1 MKKLPLLA
9 LALSTC
15 LVTIDTAQA
24 QIEEIVV
31 TTRKRE
37 ENLQSVPI
45 VVTAFTAASIE
56 RKGIADLSDVAK
68 YTSGLFLDEGFSK
81 QDTRVV
87 LRGLSPTRGRQNVAI
102 LQDEVDISSLAQT
115 TGGGSFI
122 INPRLLDIERI
133 EVVKGPHAA
142 LYGRSA
148 FAGAINYITKKPG
161 DTFEANVQADFGSY
175 GKMEGRGSVSGPVV
189 DGKLAIG
196 VNAEAWNF
204 NGFYKSAVSGKSIG
218 GGDGSGIA
226 GTAVFTPSDKFTL
239 TARSEYSK
247 DNFAPEARTMLNPGL
262 VPLPAVALQPANG
275 LPAAV
280 GAAVAANPAN
290 AFFPQNAGSMGHAS
304 SFGAPRPSLN
314 PRTGQDYLGT
324 NRTLFRNTVRME
336 LETNLATFTSISH
349 YGDNREFQYND
360 ALQVGDLTQTSGGQE
375 TYIKST
381 IKLSSQELRAQSN
394 GDTRFKWTVGGLYWY
409 EQLEQFERNLRCAAN
424 TGGCATIFAAIND
437 SVFFNPNTVIKRNT
451 RHLSAFGSASYEIFT
466 NLTLEAEVRYT
477 SEKERTNGFPAFAST
492 LGCPTV
498 TATGRTQAA
507 NGTVSCVNPG
517 PLVGAAALLNN
528 NAAYNYVI
536 VPSKFWVP
544 RFTVDYKFTPEALV
558 YASAALGKK
567 PGGNS
572 SLSGVIAAPNAE
584 GRRFTLD
591 APQSSTTPGAVV
603 NGNRY
608 DPESMW
614 VYEIGAKTSWLDNRL
629 QINGALYYQDYSAK
643 QVSLTVVNPTTQQLE
658 LKTVNAAKASVKGL
672 ELDVNAALTDNV
684 SFNLGYT
691 YNDGKYDEF
700 IDLQSG
706 VSAISRAAINNPN
719 SCTVVAVGTP
729 AQNRCQI
736 SYKGNQLEGS
746 PKHSLQIGGEVRGDI
761 TDNLGW
767 FVDADLRYTSKRFT
781 SFENYLYMEPY
792 WIADLRA
799 GVKTGKFTITGYVN
813 NLFDDDT
820 MKASAVSVQNWSLAY
835 LTNSGRTPLATQAP
849 SAALA
854 LLPDKRQFGIRGSY
868 NF

>member
-9 LALSTC
+9 LVLSTSFIA
-15 LVTIDTAQA
+15 IDAAQA

-45 VVTAFTAASIE
+45 VVTAFTSAAIE
-56 RKGIADLSDVAK
+56 RKGITDLSDVAK

-81 QDTRVV
+81 QDTRIV

-115 TGGGSFI
+115 TGGGSFV
-122 INPRLLDIERI
+122 INPRLLDVERI

-148 FAGAINYITKKPG
+148 FAGAVNYITKKPG
-161 DTFEANVQADFGSY
+161 DKFEANVQADFGTY
-175 GKMEGRGSVSGPVV
+175 GKMEGRGSVAGPIV

-196 VNAEAWNF
+196 VNAEAWDF
-204 NGFYKSAVSGKSIG
+204 GGFYKSIVSGKRVG
-218 GGDGSGIA
+218 GGDGSGLA
-226 GTAVFTPSDKFTL
+226 GTAVFTPNDKFKL

-247 DNFAPEARTMLNPGL
+247 DNFDPEARTMLAPGL
-262 VPLPAVALQPANG
+262 VPLPAVSLQPANG

-290 AFFPQNAGSMGHAS
+290 AFFPQNAGSLGHAS
-304 SFGAPRPSLN
+304 SFGAPAPSLN
-314 PRTGQDYLGT
+314 PRTGTDYPGT
-324 NRTLFRNTVRME
+324 NRKLFRNTVRME
-336 LETNLATFTSISH
+336 LETDLATFTSISH
-349 YGDNREFQYND
+349 YGDNREFQFND
-360 ALQVGDLTQTSGGQE
+360 ALQVGDLSQTSGGQE
-375 TYIKST
+375 TYLKTT
-381 IKLSSQELRAQSN
+381 IKLSTQEIRAQSN

-409 EQLEQFERNLRCAAN
+409 EQLEQFERNLRCAGP
-424 TGGCATIFAAIND
+424 TGGCGTIFASIND

-451 RHLSAFGSASYEIFT
+451 RHLSAFGSASYEVFT

-477 SEKERTNGFPAFAST
+477 SEKERTSGFPAFAGT
-492 LGCPTV
+492 LGCPAV
-498 TATGRTQAA
+498 TTAGRTQLA
-507 NGTVSCVNPG
+507 NGTVVCVTPG
-517 PLVGAAALLNN
+517 ALVGAAALVNN
-528 NAAYNYVI
+528 NAQYNYVI
-536 VPSKFWVP
+536 VPSKYWAP
-544 RFTVDYKFTPEALV
+544 RFTVDYKFNPEALV

-572 SLSGVIAAPNAE
+572 SLSGVIAAPNAA
-584 GRRFTLD
+584 GQRFTLD
-591 APQSSTTPGAVV
+591 APASGPAGTLV
-603 NGNRY
+603 NANRY

-614 VYEIGAKTSWLDNRL
+614 VYEVGAKTSWLNNRL
-629 QINGALYYQDYSAK
+629 QVNGAIYYQDYSAK
-643 QVSLTVVNPTTQQLE
+643 QVSLTVVDPLTQQLT

-672 ELDVNAALTDNV
+672 ELDINAALTDNV
-684 SFNLGYT
+684 SFNVGYT
-691 YNDGKYDEF
+691 YNDGKYDQF

-746 PKHSLQIGGEVRGDI
+746 PKHSLQLGGEVRGDI

-767 FVDADLRYTSKRFT
+767 FVDTDVRYTSKRFT

-792 WIADLRA
+792 WIVDMRA
-799 GVKTGKFTITGYVN
+799 GFKTGKFTITAYVN

-849 SAALA
+849 SSALA